1 MWWFTMGWCFAIGYA
16 ATTLAYATRREPLTR
31 ADTAL
36 TVGIITANTV
46 GALVFIF
53 GRDEGPALV
62 CAGIIALVGA
72 AYNAQGRR
80 WHEASTAAPVCTCPH
95 H

>member
-1 MWWFTMGWCFAIGYA
+1 MGWCFAMGYA
-16 ATTLAYATRREPLTR
+16 AITFAYAARAAHLTR

-36 TVGIITANTV
+36 TVGIIAANTV

-62 CAGIIALVGA
+62 CAAIIALVGA
-72 AYNAQGRR
+72 AYSEQGHRA
-80 WHEASTAAPVCTCPH
+80 HEAAAAAAVARRARRPRRYH
-95 H
+95 